1 MSERDPSGG
10 RPGSPGPQD
19 DVGDHEAGGPTGS
32 TGSTEAG
39 EAGEAPGPP
48 VGRANDV
55 ARRRVT
61 RRVLLSGLLLG
72 VLAALGSG
80 LAGASGRF
88 GFALLMLVLAL
99 TTAVAGLWA
108 TATLLYD
115 DLKKR
120 EPSRRRALGA
130 FGLFVATAVL
140 MAVVAGVGG

>member
-1 MSERDPSGG
+1 MSERDRSEGRTGPVGG
-10 RPGSPGPQD
+10 PDGI
-19 DVGDHEAGGPTGS
+19 GDHEPEGPTGS
-32 TGSTEAG
+32 SEA
-39 EAGEAPGPP
+39 AGAAGPPGPP

-61 RRVLLSGLLLG
+61 RRVLVSGLVLG